1 MDSTRRLLAE
11 PRKST
16 AVLLGHLALAGIR
29 QRDPDAAV
37 ARLHE
42 AIDVLGRTRA
52 GGGFTVVVAATRELG
67 PWRHQPAVRDVYDRL
82 LNLMAGDPGSSA
94 GHRR

>member
-1 MDSTRRLLAE
+1 LTGSCYLLLGLPGRAESILDSTRRLLTE

-16 AVLLGHLALAGIR
+16 AVLLGHLAMAGIR
-29 QRDPDAAV
+29 RRDPDAAV

-52 GGGFTVVVAATRELG
+52 GGGFTVVVAAARELG
-67 PWRHQPAVRDVYDRL
+67 PWRH
-82 LNLMAGDPGSSA
+82 
-94 GHRR
+94 HR

>member
-1 MDSTRRLLAE
+1 MDSTRRLLTE

-16 AVLLGHLALAGIR
+16 AVLLGHLAMAGIR
-29 QRDPDAAV
+29 RRDPDAAV

-52 GGGFTVVVAATRELG
+52 GNGFTVVVAAARELG
-67 PWRHQPAVRDVYDRL
+67 PWRHQPTVRDVYDRL
-82 LNLMAGDPGSSA
+82 LDLMAGDSGARA
-94 GHRR
+94 GHHR